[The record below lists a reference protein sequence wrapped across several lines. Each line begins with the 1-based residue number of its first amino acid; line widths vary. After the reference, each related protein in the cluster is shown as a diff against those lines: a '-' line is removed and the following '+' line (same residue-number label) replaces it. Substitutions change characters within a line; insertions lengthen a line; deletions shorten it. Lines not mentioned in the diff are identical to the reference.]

1 MWSLVTEAASR
12 TLLYTTLTFN
22 VGAWALTSR
31 DWYNY
36 IDSNVILGALP
47 FSFLKE
53 KLITEE
59 NIGAVISLNMP
70 YERQFITTTTE
81 EWAELGVEHFKID
94 IPDFISTPSVEQ
106 MWQGI
111 ELIRCKSLEGR
122 RTYVHCKAGRSRSA
136 TMVAAYV
143 MQKYDKNVMEAVE
156 LVTEKRPHVKFTE
169 LQLQTLYDFSKSLEE
184 RGTQE
189 GDSENQANGSSS

>member
-1 MWSLVTEAASR
+1 MWSIITEAASR

-36 IDSNVILGALP
+36 IDSHVILGALP

-81 EWAELGVEHFKID
+81 EWAELGVDHFKID

-111 ELIRCKSLEGR
+111 ELIRCRSEEGR
-122 RTYVHCKAGRSRSA
+122 KTYVHCKAGRSRSA
-136 TMVAAYV
+136 TMCAAYV

-189 GDSENQANGSSS
+189 SQSESQANGSSS